1 MSGTLTTG
9 CLFHKDKHMQQT
21 SGITNIYLT
30 GQIQTGLAI
39 RMYITIPTGGF
50 CQGEQGLQRGRV

>member
-1 MSGTLTTG
+1 
-9 CLFHKDKHMQQT
+9 MQQT

-39 RMYITIPTGGF
+39 RMYITVTTGGF